1 MRIDKKYIIII
12 LSFITLLSLIFVF
25 STVGSVNLSLGEI
38 LSALKNN
45 DNKVVTTIVYK
56 MRLPRNI
63 LATLVGANL
72 AVSGILLQSV
82 MKNPLADPGITGFQ
96 VELVS
101 QQLSFY

>member
-56 MRLPRNI
+56 
-63 LATLVGANL
+63 A
-72 AVSGILLQSV
+72 
-82 MKNPLADPGITGFQ
+82 ITTKYF
-96 VELVS
+96 S
-101 QQLSFY
+101 